1 MIYTTRRD
9 SSMDDKS
16 NEENTETDPEDCT
29 CGDCGICVETI
40 GDDPEIPCPH
50 CKVHGPDPW

>member
-1 MIYTTRRD
+1 
-9 SSMDDKS
+9 MDDKS